1 MPSKQE
7 EQRITILLA
16 HRENPSYSHAKLA
29 KSLKVAKSTVTNV
42 IKVFGERL
50 STARKSGSGG
60 NRKPKAAETTKRV
73 AGSFKRNPNL
83 SLRDAANKL
92 GVSSTTVHRAK
103 KRAGLSTY
111 KKVVTPNRDDKQNTT
126 AKARSRR
133 LYTTMLTKFDCVV
146 MDDETYVKADYKQLP
161 GQEFYTAKG
170 RGKVADIFKHM
181 KLSKFAKKYLVWQAI
196 CTCGL
201 KSSIFIA
208 SGTVN
213 QEIYVK
219 ECLNKRL
226 LPFLKKH
233 GCSVLFWPDLASCH
247 YGKKAMEW
255 YAANNV
261 QVVPKDKNP
270 PNTPELR
277 PIEKYWA
284 IVKRNLKKTKKTAK
298 DEQQFKANWLS
309 AAKKVDK
316 VAVQNLM
323 TGVKRKARQFGFG
336 KAEA

>member
-1 MPSKQE
+1 MASKQE
-7 EQRITILLA
+7 ELRIKILYTR
-16 HRENPSYSHAKLA
+16 RENPNYTHAQIA
-29 KSLKVAKSTVTNV
+29 KSLNVAKSTVTKV

-50 STARKSGSGG
+50 STTRKPGSGG
-60 NRKPKAAETTKRV
+60 NRKPVAAVTNRRV
-73 AGSFKRNPNL
+73 ASAFMRNPNL
-83 SLRDAANKL
+83 SVRDVANKL
-92 GVSSTTVHRAK
+92 GISSTTVHEAK
-103 KRAGLSTY
+103 KRSGLSTY
-111 KKVVTPNRDDKQNTT
+111 KKVVTPNRNDKQNLT
-126 AKARSRR
+126 AKTRSRK

-146 MDDETYVKADYKQLP
+146 MDDETYVKADFRQLP
-161 GQEFYTAKG
+161 GQEYYTATG
-170 RGKVADIFKHM
+170 RGKVAEIFKHI

-201 KSSIFIA
+201 KSDIFVA
-208 SGTVN
+208 TGTVN

-219 ECLNKRL
+219 ECLQKRL

-233 GCSVLFWPDLASCH
+233 DLSVLFWPDLASCH

-255 YAANNV
+255 YAAKNV

-284 IVKRNLKKTKKTAK
+284 IVKQNLKKTQKTVSSEK
-298 DEQQFKANWLS
+298 QFKVNWRS

-316 VAVQNLM
+316 VTVQNLM
-323 TGVKRKARQFGFG
+323 AGVKRKARQFGLG
-336 KAEA
+336 RPET